1 MAYSIIYCKNLLAA
15 FFEVPYSE
23 WKYLNANYES
33 LSYRKSRRIV
43 DSFMVYV
50 ENFIYGFM

>member
-1 MAYSIIYCKNLLAA
+1 MAYSIIYCKKLPAA
-15 FFEVPYSE
+15 FFEVPYLE
-23 WKYLNANYES
+23 WKYLNANYGS

-43 DSFMVYV
+43 DSFMINV